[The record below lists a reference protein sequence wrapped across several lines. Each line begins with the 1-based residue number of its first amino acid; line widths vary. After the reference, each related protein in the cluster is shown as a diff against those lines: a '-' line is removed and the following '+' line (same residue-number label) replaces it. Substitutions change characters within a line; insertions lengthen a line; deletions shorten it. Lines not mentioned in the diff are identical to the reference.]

1 MNLFTDFLDVR
12 VHDLPPVEGRCSKD
26 IFIHRTPEPRGN
38 TSEHSPTQ
46 KSHYFYRCRP
56 KLPTHM
62 RTLCLP
68 MTKETLRLHGLTKLD
83 QLLSTVT
90 YSPFLVK
97 KRMEEW
103 SKG

>member
-1 MNLFTDFLDVR
+1 M
-12 VHDLPPVEGRCSKD
+12 EGRCSKD
-26 IFIHRTPEPRGN
+26 IFIHGTPEPRRN
-38 TSEHSPTQ
+38 TSEHPPTQ
-46 KSHYFYRCRP
+46 KSHYFNRRGL

-97 KRMEEW
+97 KRMEE
-103 SKG
+103 